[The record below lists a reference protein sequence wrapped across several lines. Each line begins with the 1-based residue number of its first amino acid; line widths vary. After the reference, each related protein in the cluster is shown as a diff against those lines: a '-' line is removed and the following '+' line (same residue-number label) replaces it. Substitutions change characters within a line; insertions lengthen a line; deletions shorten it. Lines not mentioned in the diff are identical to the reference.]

1 LATAFFAYSTALLQK
16 TAEILG
22 KEQDAQEFAEL
33 FQNVKTAFNKE
44 FITPNGRMSS
54 NTQTAYVVGLHFNLF
69 PEDQVAA
76 AAERL
81 AEDVKNFGH
90 ITTGFLGANLINKV
104 LSQHGYT
111 DLAYM
116 LLNRTKYPSWLYP
129 VTKGATT
136 IWERWD
142 GIKTDGDF
150 QNAGMNSFNH
160 YAYGAVGDWMY
171 RTITGINQTSPGFK
185 TFDIKPE
192 IGGDLTYAEASFESM
207 YGMIQ
212 SSWELKG
219 NNMHMDVT
227 VPANTTAHVFV
238 PAGSADQISESGKTL
253 SDAGLIKV
261 LGSRDGYIEL
271 EVGSGSYSFEV
282 VK

>member
-1 LATAFFAYSTALLQK
+1 
-16 TAEILG
+16 
-22 KEQDAQEFAEL
+22 
-33 FQNVKTAFNKE
+33 
-44 FITPNGRMSS
+44 
-54 NTQTAYVVGLHFNLF
+54 
-69 PEDQVAA
+69 
-76 AAERL
+76 
-81 AEDVKNFGH
+81 
-90 ITTGFLGANLINKV
+90 
-104 LSQHGYT
+104 
-111 DLAYM
+111 M

-142 GIKTDGDF
+142 GIKTNGEF

-192 IGGDLTYAEASFESM
+192 VGGGLTYAKASFESM

-219 NNMHMDVT
+219 DHLSMDIT
-227 VPANTTAHVFV
+227 IPANASAHVFV

-253 SDAGLIKV
+253 SDAGVIKV

-271 EVGSGSYSFEV
+271 EIGSGSYSFEV